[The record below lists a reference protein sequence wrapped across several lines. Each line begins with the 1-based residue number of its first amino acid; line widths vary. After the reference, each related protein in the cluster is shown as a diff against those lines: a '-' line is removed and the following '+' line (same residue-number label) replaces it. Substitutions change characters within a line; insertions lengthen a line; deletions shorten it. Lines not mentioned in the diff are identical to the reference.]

1 MLVLGLAASSGALL
15 YQGSAAAASYSPGH
29 AHQTPAVA
37 TGQVAAPAPAL
48 PAPAVCR
55 TVGVPPAPAT
65 TRSSSHAA
73 AVVTVGVAV
82 LGYVDV
88 ELNSAGTPVA
98 VRTNTGSG
106 PDCEATW
113 FVFGPHHPHG
123 DALESV
129 AEVNRVIDM
138 AASNPALPAPG
149 KWQPGTWCRIG
160 Y

>member
-88 ELNSAGTPVA
+88 ELNS
-98 VRTNTGSG
+98 